1 MKKCK
6 VCEAHFESYRP
17 MQSVCSIECAK
28 AMGRVK
34 AEKEEKQKIKL
45 LKEKIKTRQEWL
57 KEAQKAFNAYIRLR
71 DSGLP
76 CISCN
81 QFSKSAYHAGHF
93 VSIGASS
100 YLRFNELNV
109 NNQCPSCNTYKG
121 GNALNYQDGLILK
134 IGKQAVEELRNA
146 PRLKDWKIDEIK
158 EIKQIYS
165 TKLKELKKVML

>member
-6 VCEAHFESYRP
+6 VCEAQFESYRP

-34 AEKEEKQKIKL
+34 AEKIAKQEIKL

-57 KEAQKAFNAYIRLR
+57 KEAQKSFNAFIRQR
-71 DSGLP
+71 DAGLP

-81 QFSKSAYHAGHF
+81 QYSKAPYHAGHF
-93 VSIGASS
+93 VSVGASS

-109 NNQCPSCNTYKG
+109 NNQCQSCNTFKG

-134 IGKQAVEELRNA
+134 IGKQAVDELRNA

-158 EIKQIYS
+158 EIKKIYS
-165 TKLKELKKVML
+165 QKLKDLKKGME